1 MSQLPFVSVLTPTYN
16 RRKFIPAAI
25 KCFKAQSYPQ
35 ERMEWIILDDGTDK
49 VEDLFKASGLKNVRY
64 IALPEKLK
72 IGRKRNLIHEYAKGE
87 ICVAWDDDDYYPPDR
102 VKKAVAKLRSVPNR
116 RVPVVGASELYLYF
130 TDRDQIWAIGPY
142 NPNHCT
148 NGTMAYW
155 TTYAKESR
163 YDDEAD
169 KAEERSFMKNWT
181 TPVLQLQPQDTML
194 VMCHN
199 FNTFDKRKLFGQNN
213 PRFRQVAIKMRQL
226 VKDKS
231 LRDFYLAL
239 GEEYRKMPIQP
250 TATEEPPLPAL
261 EPLPEEPP
269 ALTITELPPQE
280 QQEPPQEKQPQEQ
293 QEPPQPPSA

>member
-1 MSQLPFVSVLTPTYN
+1 MSLPFISVLTPTYN

-35 ERMEWIILDDGTDK
+35 DRMEWIILDDGTDK

-64 IALPEKLK
+64 IALDEKLK

-163 YDDEAD
+163 YDDNAD
-169 KAEERSFMKNWT
+169 KAEERSFMKDWT

-239 GEEYRKMPIQP
+239 GEEYRKMPIQQAAP
-250 TATEEPPLPAL
+250 AEEPPLPAL
-261 EPLPEEPP
+261 EVM
-269 ALTITELPPQE
+269 ELPPPEE
-280 QQEPPQEKQPQEQ
+280 QPQEKEQEQ
-293 QEPPQPPSA
+293 EQSAD